1 MGREEQAKAERAE
14 LRRAVVDEALG
25 RVSELEEK
33 LASHKKI
40 INRQGVAMEAM
51 ANAITAFSRDVM
63 ALQAEARRPRG
74 WRRIV
79 AYIRGVA
86 AEVREEQVLADRRAA
101 VRARGS
107 AAITRAP
114 EPTEMLAPLESDEAK
129 LARVE
134 AEYVAKV
141 GGPVERPAPRPDHL
155 HQYEKDGPFLYRCTV
170 AGCGRRASMVDIA
183 AESEYLLKAHGA
195 SLPTTE
201 H

>member
-33 LASHKKI
+33 IAAHKKI

-74 WRRIV
+74 WRRLV

-101 VRARGS
+101 VKARGTVT
-107 AAITRAP
+107 ITRAP
-114 EPTEMLAPLESDEAK
+114 ELEPTEMLKPAEAP
-129 LARVE
+129 
-134 AEYVAKV
+134 
-141 GGPVERPAPRPDHL
+141 PRPSHL

-170 AGCGRRASMVDIA
+170 EGCGRRASMDEIS
-183 AESEYLLKAHGA
+183 AESAYLLKVAAG
-195 SLPTTE
+195 STE

>member
-40 INRQGVAMEAM
+40 INRQGVAMEAL

-74 WRRIV
+74 WRRVV

-101 VRARGS
+101 VMARGS
-107 AAITRAP
+107 VTITRETAAP
-114 EPTEMLAPLESDEAK
+114 MTLEAPDPQA
-129 LARVE
+129 
-134 AEYVAKV
+134 
-141 GGPVERPAPRPDHL
+141 VERLEAALVPRPSHL

-170 AGCGRRASMVDIA
+170 TGCGRRASMDEIS
-183 AESEYLLKAHGA
+183 AESAYLLKVAAG
-195 SLPTTE
+195 STE